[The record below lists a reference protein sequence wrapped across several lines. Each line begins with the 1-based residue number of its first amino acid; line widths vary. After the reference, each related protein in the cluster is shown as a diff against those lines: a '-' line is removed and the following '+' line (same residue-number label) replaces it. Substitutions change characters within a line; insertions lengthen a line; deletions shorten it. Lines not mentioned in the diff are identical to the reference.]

1 MLGTFERSRAFISCT
16 NLMGFFSREEE
27 WTQYHSHSIL
37 QLELNSCRILL
48 ILVNLYVHVF
58 LLILQASRYVIHYE
72 TIHGM
77 ALGVSL
83 IMVINRAIPKII
95 PCEVHTDFQS
105 GSSLHPFM
113 SPQSWQRLRHGTE
126 APRDCEGS
134 AGRESPTTK
143 GSGTQSFTGHCLHW
157 AWRRPPARTVISWAT
172 LCHTHIYSIYVPD
185 TYLYSKCFIIKIV
198 NTYGS
203 RVCFYVRARVST
215 PCLLAFDR
223 YKRAAEKLYNFKY
236 RSDDI
241 VVTTYPKS
249 GTLWTMELVWA
260 MTHLD
265 QFQLPQKKHT
275 NERVFVIDDV
285 GAMSCWRVCVLGLV
299 YVWVWGFFFPR

>member
-16 NLMGFFSREEE
+16 NLKGFFPEKRNEPNI
-27 WTQYHSHSIL
+27 HSHSIL

-48 ILVNLYVHVF
+48 ILVYLYVHLF
-58 LLILQASRYVIHYE
+58 LLILQASRYVIQYE
-72 TIHGM
+72 IIHGM

-95 PCEVHTDFQS
+95 PCEFHTDFQS

-172 LCHTHIYSIYVPD
+172 LCHTHIYTVYMYQTPIYTVNVS
-185 TYLYSKCFIIKIV
+185 LSK
-198 NTYGS
+198 S
-203 RVCFYVRARVST
+203 S
-215 PCLLAFDR
+215 
-223 YKRAAEKLYNFKY
+223 
-236 RSDDI
+236 
-241 VVTTYPKS
+241 
-249 GTLWTMELVWA
+249 
-260 MTHLD
+260 
-265 QFQLPQKKHT
+265 
-275 NERVFVIDDV
+275 
-285 GAMSCWRVCVLGLV
+285 
-299 YVWVWGFFFPR
+299 